1 MFFDT
6 AALVFISTQMYN
18 QEDEIEVHTRE
29 WKGGT
34 SLFRDVPLPLE
45 SVFLGR
51 SSVLNGVYN
60 LYQLILNQF
69 LFFQEIL
76 SIYIVHWYKQCSKTE
91 IFLHKGQGRSTSDVS
106 NS

>member
-1 MFFDT
+1 MLMFFDT

-45 SVFLGR
+45 SVFLSR

-60 LYQLILNQF
+60 FISAYPKPVFIFSRNTKH
-69 LFFQEIL
+69 
-76 SIYIVHWYKQCSKTE
+76 IYCALV
-91 IFLHKGQGRSTSDVS
+91 
-106 NS
+106 